1 MSRILAFIYGLIC
14 YLIFFATFIYTIGF
28 VGNLIVPKTL
38 DSDLNGTLIQGILID
53 ILLIGVFAIQHSLM
67 ARPSF
72 KEWWKKIIPNSIER
86 STYVLMSSLALLLL
100 FWQWRSLGG
109 IIWNIQ
115 NPIISNIIYGIFALG
130 WLIALLSKFMINHFD
145 LFGLRQVYLYLRG
158 QEYEY
163 LGFRTPG
170 FYKYVRHPIMLGFVI
185 AFWATPIMTVS
196 HLIFALGLTIYML
209 VGIKLEETDM
219 ISIYGNLYQE
229 YRQQVSM
236 LIPLPKQKLTQQKI
250 QE

>member
-1 MSRILAFIYGLIC
+1 MSRILAFIYGLTC
-14 YLIFFATFIYTIGF
+14 YIIFFITFIYAIGF
-28 VGNLIVPKTL
+28 IGNLIVPKTL
-38 DSDLNGTLIQGILID
+38 DSDLNASLIESILID
-53 ILLIGVFAIQHSLM
+53 VLLIAVFAIQHSLM
-67 ARPSF
+67 ARQSF

-100 FWQWRSLGG
+100 FGQWHGLGG

-130 WLIALLSKFMINHFD
+130 WLIALLSTFMINHFD

-158 QEYEY
+158 QEYKY

-185 AFWATPIMTVS
+185 AFWATPIMTIS
-196 HLIFALGLTIYML
+196 HLIFALALTIYML
-209 VGIKLEETDM
+209 VGIKLEEADM

-229 YRQQVSM
+229 YQAQVSM
-236 LIPLPKQKLTQQKI
+236 LIPLPKQKLNHQKI